1 MKVVDLRGL
10 TCPMPVIKLRSEL
23 ENGNGEVLVLT
34 TDPGT
39 LSEIPALA
47 EKMGWKVVKVEENEC
62 FKFLLKK

>member
-23 ENGNGEVLVLT
+23 ERENGELVVLT

-47 EKMGWKVVKVEENEC
+47 EKMGWKVVEVEENEC
-62 FKFLLKK
+62 FKFKLRK

>member
-10 TCPMPVIKLRSEL
+10 TCPMPVIKLRKELEKGNSEL
-23 ENGNGEVLVLT
+23 IVLT

-47 EKMGWKVVKVEENEC
+47 ERMGWKVVDVEENEC
-62 FKFLLKK
+62 FKFRLRK